1 MTKPKP
7 KAPIVD
13 VGVIRPPLP
22 ELVQSVVQPSATLP
36 DGPPTL
42 SISES
47 VANEFIKDIQKTAL
61 PSINEYST
69 PATLKANLLVNNLVK
84 RVKASTATPRKPK
97 SQSQSQNQSPDDP
110 DSKASLIGKITINAN
125 AFEPLLVDH
134 LLPSKDAYLQGLSK
148 RSEDDLVVQLR
159 TLEYAR
165 TVGNLTNQMKHLTY
179 LGVSTVE
186 LFGAKVGLKTQGY
199 ADAVKAQE
207 REIQM
212 ILKEVAMER
221 AEQWGKA
228 QRPELRLAMVL
239 ANTLLAIDNHNRSRA
254 LQTAQINEST
264 SKKFADL

>member
-7 KAPIVD
+7 KAPIID
-13 VGVIRPPLP
+13 VGVVRPPLP
-22 ELVQSVVQPSATLP
+22 ELVQSVAQPPNA
-36 DGPPTL
+36 GPPTL

-47 VANEFIKDIQKTAL
+47 VANEFIRDIQKTAL
-61 PSINEYST
+61 PPISETST
-69 PATLKANLLVNNLVK
+69 PAALKANLLVNNIVK
-84 RVKASTATPRKPK
+84 RVKASTATPRKTTK
-97 SQSQSQNQSPDDP
+97 SPDDP
-110 DSKASLIGKITINAN
+110 ETKASLIGKITINAN
-125 AFEPLLVDH
+125 AFEPLLIDH
-134 LLPSKDAYLQGLSK
+134 LLPNKDAYLQGLSK
-148 RSEDDLVVQLR
+148 RSEEDLVVQLR

-186 LFGAKVGLKTQGY
+186 LFGSKVGLKTQGY

-221 AEQWGKA
+221 AEGWGKA

-239 ANTLLAIDNHNRSRA
+239 ANTLLAIDSQNRTRA
-254 LQTAQINEST
+254 LQTNQINETT
-264 SKKFADL
+264 SKQFADL

>member
-7 KAPIVD
+7 KAPIID
-13 VGVIRPPLP
+13 VGVIRPPVP
-22 ELVQSVVQPSATLP
+22 ELVQSVVQPPA

-47 VANEFIKDIQKTAL
+47 VANEFIRDIQKTAL
-61 PSINEYST
+61 PAVSENST
-69 PATLKANLLVNNLVK
+69 PAALKANLLVNNLVK
-84 RVKASTATPRKPK
+84 RVKASTATPRKTK
-97 SQSQSQNQSPDDP
+97 TPDDP
-110 DSKASLIGKITINAN
+110 DSKAALIGKITINAN
-125 AFEPLLVDH
+125 AFEPLLIDH
-134 LLPSKDAYLQGLSK
+134 LLPNKDAYLQGLSK
-148 RSEDDLVVQLR
+148 RSEEDLVVQLR

-186 LFGAKVGLKTQGY
+186 LFGSKVGLKTQGY

-221 AEQWGKA
+221 AEGWGKA

-239 ANTLLAIDNHNRSRA
+239 ANTLLAIDNQNRTRA
-254 LQTAQINEST
+254 LQTAQINETT

>member
-1 MTKPKP
+1 MTKPKA

-13 VGVIRPPLP
+13 VGVVRPPLP
-22 ELVQSVVQPSATLP
+22 ELVQSVVQPPATVP
-36 DGPPTL
+36 DAPPTL
-42 SISES
+42 SISEA
-47 VANEFIKDIQKTAL
+47 VANDFIRDIQKTAL
-61 PSINEYST
+61 PPLSENST
-69 PATLKANLLVNNLVK
+69 PAALKANLLVNNLVK
-84 RVKASTATPRKPK
+84 RIKAPATKKPAK
-97 SQSQSQNQSPDDP
+97 TPDDP

-134 LLPSKDAYLQGLSK
+134 LLPNKDAYLQGLSK
-148 RSEDDLVVQLR
+148 RSEEDLVVQLR

-179 LGVSTVE
+179 LGASTVE
-186 LFGAKVGLKTQGY
+186 LFGSKVGLKTQGY

-221 AEQWGKA
+221 AELWGKA

-239 ANTLLAIDNHNRSRA
+239 ANTLLAIDNTNRSRA
-254 LQTAQINEST
+254 LQTAQINET
-264 SKKFADL
+264 TAKQFGDL